1 MLTWA
6 ARMWPFP
13 NWEFKTL
20 VENSLAETKR
30 DIGDKPFPL
39 LLQRNALRYEE
50 SRVALREKEYGIWQP
65 VTWRSY
71 YDHVR
76 YFALGLKALGFK
88 KYDKLA
94 IIGDNRPEWL
104 YAELA
109 AQSLGGIPLGIYQD
123 SILTE
128 VAYIINHSEAR
139 IVVAEDQEQVDK
151 VLEMKHELPLLE
163 KVVYTDRKGMRSYDE
178 DGLLYFAEVE
188 KLGKDYEGGHPGEFE
203 DGLQALKE
211 LDIALISYTS
221 GTTGFPK
228 GSLLTHRN
236 MLRMALNLH
245 AVDPKYESDEF
256 VSFLPLPWIG
266 EQMMAVSTALAIGFT
281 VNFPEEPE
289 TANADLYEIGPNVMF
304 SPPRV
309 WEELSRSVM
318 VKHLDASWLKRRMY
332 SLAMPVGY
340 RMADFKFAKEK
351 VPFGWRFLYGLMH
364 LLVFRALKDRLGF
377 AKLRSASTG
386 GAALGPDVFRF
397 FHALGVNLKQIYGQT
412 EISGIS
418 CIHRDGDID
427 FETVG
432 KPIPQTEIKIHNTDP
447 SGVGEIISRSPALFQ
462 GYHKNPEETEKTLRD
477 GWLHSG
483 DAGYLNERGHLVCI
497 DRIADLMRLE
507 DGTQFSPMYI
517 ENKLKF
523 CPYIV
528 EAVVLGHEKPYI
540 TAMICIDFKHTGK
553 WAEDRRI
560 GYTTYTD
567 LAAKGEVHDLI
578 EREVV
583 RVNRTLPEGARIK
596 KFLLLYKE
604 LDPDDEEL
612 TRTKKVRR
620 KFINEKYVKEINGLY
635 SNQQTLDIESIIR
648 YQDGKTATLNTTLA
662 VRTVKPPE
670 EYAEAGRPSLWKR
683 ILGK

>member
-1 MLTWA
+1 M
-6 ARMWPFP
+6 
-13 NWEFKTL
+13 E
-20 VENSLAETKR
+20 
-30 DIGDKPFPL
+30 GKPLPV
-39 LLQRNALRYEE
+39 LLQRNALRYGEN
-50 SRVALREKEYGIWQP
+50 RVALREKEYGIWQP
-65 VTWRSY
+65 VTWQSY
-71 YDHVR
+71 YDHVKN
-76 YFALGLKALGFK
+76 FALGLKTLGFK
-88 KYDKLA
+88 RDDKLA
-94 IIGDNRPEWL
+94 IIGDNRPEWV

-151 VLEMKHELPLLE
+151 ILEMKNEFPLLE
-163 KVVYTDRKGMRSYDE
+163 RVVYTDKKGMRHYEDE
-178 DGLLYFAEVE
+178 ELLYFPEVE
-188 KLGKDYEGGHPGEFE
+188 KLGKEYEIKHPGQFE
-203 DGLQALKE
+203 DGLETLK
-211 LDIALISYTS
+211 DSDTALISYTS

-236 MLRMALNLH
+236 MLKMALNLH

-266 EQMMAVSTALAIGFT
+266 EQMMAVSSALAIGFT

-309 WEELSRSVM
+309 WEGLSRSVM
-318 VKHLDASWLKRRMY
+318 VKHLDASWIKRVVYR
-332 SLAMPVGY
+332 LAMPVGY
-340 RMADFKFAKEK
+340 RMADFKFTQEK
-351 VPFGWRFLYGLMH
+351 PPFGWRLLYGLTY
-364 LLVFRALKDRLGF
+364 LLIFRALKDRLGF
-377 AKLRSASTG
+377 GRLRSASTG

-397 FHALGVNLKQIYGQT
+397 FHALGVSLKQIYGQT

-427 FETVG
+427 FDTVG
-432 KPIPQTEIKIHNTDP
+432 KPIPETEIRIHNPDP

-462 GYHKNPEETEKTLRD
+462 GYHKNPEETKETLRD

-483 DAGYLNERGHLVCI
+483 DAGYINETGHLVCI
-497 DRIADLMRLE
+497 DRISDLMRLE

-528 EAVVLGHEKPYI
+528 ETVVLGHEQPYV

-560 GYTTYTD
+560 SYTTYTD
-567 LAAKGEVHDLI
+567 LAGKEQVYDLI
-578 EREVV
+578 EGEVV
-583 RVNRTLPEGARIK
+583 RVNRSLPEGARIE

-620 KFINEKYVKEINGLY
+620 KFINEKYAKEIGGLY
-635 SNQQTLDIESIIR
+635 SDKESLDIESIIR
-648 YQDGKTATLNTTLA
+648 YQDGKTATLRTTLQ
-662 VRTVKPPE
+662 VRTVKSPE
-670 EYAEAGRPSLWKR
+670 EYDATERVSWWKR
-683 ILGK
+683 VFGK